1 MFGLGSGLGYAL
13 YSIFGKFLVNKYSAI
28 TITTYTFIVA
38 TVFSVPISGIIL
50 RISAVCSSKVI
61 LLAIALA
68 LISTVLPFLLYTKGL
83 NGMEAG
89 KASILATVEPLM
101 ATIVGVA
108 LFNETL
114 TAIKVIGMAMIF
126 VAIVL
131 LNVNNK

>member
-1 MFGLGSGLGYAL
+1 
-13 YSIFGKFLVNKYSAI
+13 
-28 TITTYTFIVA
+28 
-38 TVFSVPISGIIL
+38 VFSVPISGIIP
-50 RISAVCSSKVI
+50 RISVVCSARVI
-61 LLAIALA
+61 LLAVALA

-83 NGMEAG
+83 HGMEAG
-89 KASILATVEPLM
+89 KASILATVEPLV

-114 TAIKVIGMAMIF
+114 TAVKVVGMAMIF